1 MNECSRGG
9 LGAEKG
15 GMPGGNAPY
24 MWTIR
29 VSSSFVSAAREKKL
43 RSATAQNAIDD
54 ELSTQN
60 DKSYFCSVQFSYL
73 RSRRAK
79 LPSRRMVSSAPFM
92 RSISA
97 SGTLVLQA
105 R

>member
-1 MNECSRGG
+1 
-9 LGAEKG
+9 
-15 GMPGGNAPY
+15 MPNGNAPY

-29 VSSSFVSAAREKKL
+29 VSTSVVSDACEKKMQP
-43 RSATAQNAIDD
+43 ATAQNAMYDG
-54 ELSTQN
+54 LSTQN

-79 LPSRRMVSSAPFM
+79 LPSRRIVSRAMFM
-92 RSISA
+92 RSIMV